1 MTKPFDKP
9 IYVTKPWL
17 PPLEEFQRGVAEI
30 WGRAWLTNNGPV
42 VERFRAEL
50 AEYCQTENLCLF
62 ANGTLALQIALQGM
76 GITGDV
82 ITTPYTFV
90 ATVHSLFWNKVR
102 PVFVDIEPEYYTLDP
117 EQVEAAITPW
127 TSAILGVHV
136 YGHPCR
142 LQELERVAR
151 KHNLKLLYDAA
162 HAFGVRVNGRPIGQF
177 GDLSMFS
184 FHATKLF
191 HSVEGGMLTFGD
203 GRLRRRFDYLKNFGF
218 ENEVEVVM
226 PGTNAKMNEL
236 QALMGRLVLKGM
248 GEIVQKR
255 RQLAETYRCELLTI
269 PGIRTAAPP
278 APGVEYNHAFFPIE
292 VDEREFG
299 ASRDDLYNGLKE
311 WNVFARR
318 YFYPLVTDFACYR
331 GIVREGELPVARS
344 VASRII
350 TLPIFSDLGL
360 DDVARICDIIRH
372 IHERRRSL
380 PGGSRRGV
388 MNIAAGPA

>member
-1 MTKPFDKP
+1 MIKPFDKP

-17 PPLEEFQRGVAEI
+17 PPLEEFQRGLVEI
-30 WGRAWLTNNGPV
+30 WGRGVLTNNGPV
-42 VERFRAEL
+42 VQRFRAEL
-50 AEYCQTENLCLF
+50 AEYCETENLCLF

-102 PVFVDIEPEYYTLDP
+102 PVFVDIEPEHYTLDP

-142 LQELERVAR
+142 LEELQRIAR

-162 HAFGVRVNGRPIGQF
+162 HSFGVRVNGRPIGQF

-203 GRLRRRFDYLKNFGF
+203 GTLRRRFDYLKNFGF

-226 PGTNAKMNEL
+226 PGTNAKMNEF
-236 QALMGRLVLKGM
+236 QALMGRLVLKRM
-248 GEIVQKR
+248 NEIVEKR
-255 RQLAETYRCELLTI
+255 RRLAQTYRCELMTI
-269 PGIRTAAPP
+269 PGIRTAALPD
-278 APGVEYNHAFFPIE
+278 PGVEYNHAYFPIE

-299 ASRDDLYNGLKE
+299 ASRDQLYRGLKE

-331 GIVREGELPVARS
+331 GIVRECELPVARS

-360 DDVARICDIIRH
+360 NDVARICDIIRH
-372 IHERRRSL
+372 IHEQRRAL
-380 PGGSRRGV
+380 PAASRTGV
-388 MNIAAGPA
+388 PSIVVGAA

>member
-1 MTKPFDKP
+1 MIKPFDKP

-17 PPLEEFQRGVAEI
+17 PLLEEFQRGLAEI
-30 WGRAWLTNNGPV
+30 WDRGVLTNNGPV

-50 AEYCQTENLCLF
+50 AEYCETENLCLF

-102 PVFVDIEPEYYTLDP
+102 PVFVDIEPEHYTLDP

-142 LQELERVAR
+142 LEELERIAR

-203 GRLRRRFDYLKNFGF
+203 ATLRRRFDYLKNFGY

-236 QALMGRLVLKGM
+236 QALMGRLVLKRM
-248 GEIVQKR
+248 GEIVGKR
-255 RQLAETYRCELLTI
+255 RQIAETYRRELMTI
-269 PGIRTAAPP
+269 PGIRTAALA
-278 APGVEYNHAFFPIE
+278 APGVEYNHAYFPIE
-292 VDEREFG
+292 VEEREFG
-299 ASRDDLYNGLKE
+299 ASRDELYTGLKE

-360 DDVARICDIIRH
+360 DDVVRICDIIRH
-372 IHERRRSL
+372 IHERRKSL
-380 PGGSRRGV
+380 PAGSRTGEPSIV
-388 MNIAAGPA
+388 VGAA

>member
-1 MTKPFDKP
+1 MIKPFDRP
-9 IYVTKPWL
+9 IHVSRPWL
-17 PPLEEFQRGVAEI
+17 PPLEEFHRGLAEI
-30 WGRAWLTNNGPV
+30 WDRAILTNDGPV
-42 VERFRAEL
+42 VQRFRKEL
-50 AEYCQTENLCLF
+50 AGYCETDNVCLF

-102 PVFVDIEPEYYTLDP
+102 PVFVDIEPEHYTLDP
-117 EQVEAAITPW
+117 EKVEAAITPW

-142 LQELERVAR
+142 LPELEGVAQR
-151 KHNLKLLYDAA
+151 HNLKLLYDAA
-162 HAFGVRVNGRPIGQF
+162 HAFGVRVNGRPIGRF

-184 FHATKLF
+184 FHATKLL
-191 HSVEGGMLTFGD
+191 HSAEGGMLTFRD
-203 GRLRRRFDYLKNFGF
+203 RTLRRRFDYLKNFGF

-226 PGTNAKMNEL
+226 AGTNAKMNEL
-236 QALMGRLVLKGM
+236 QALMGRLVLERM
-248 GEIVQKR
+248 GEIVEKR
-255 RQLAETYRCELLTI
+255 SRIAEIYRRELMTV
-269 PGIRTAAPP
+269 PGIRAAALP
-278 APGVEYNHAFFPIE
+278 APGIEYNHAYFPIE
-292 VDEREFG
+292 VHEKEFG

-331 GIVREGELPVARS
+331 GIVREGELPVARG

-350 TLPIFSDLGL
+350 ALPIFSDLEL
-360 DDVARICDIIRH
+360 DDVARICNIIRH
-372 IHERRRSL
+372 IQERQRPL
-380 PGGSRRGV
+380 PLSRTARV
-388 MNIAAGPA
+388 SNIPVGIA

>member
-1 MTKPFDKP
+1 MIKPFDKP
-9 IYVTKPWL
+9 IYITKPWL
-17 PPLEEFQRGVAEI
+17 PPLEEFQRGLAEI
-30 WGRAWLTNNGPV
+30 WDRAVLTNNGPV
-42 VERFRAEL
+42 LEAFRRDL
-50 AEYCQTENLCLF
+50 VEYCETDNLTLF

-102 PVFVDIEPEYYTLDP
+102 PVFVDIEPEHYTLDP

-127 TSAILGVHV
+127 TSAILAVHV

-142 LQELERVAR
+142 LNELERIAR
-151 KHNLKLLYDAA
+151 KHSLKLLYDAA
-162 HAFGVRVNGRPIGQF
+162 HAFGVRVNGRPVGHF

-191 HSVEGGMLTFGD
+191 HSLEGGMLTFGD
-203 GRLRRRFDYLKNFGF
+203 QTLRRRFDYLKNFGF

-248 GEIVQKR
+248 GEIVEKR
-255 RQLAETYRCELLTI
+255 CQIAETYRRELMST
-269 PGIRTAAPP
+269 PGIRAALP
-278 APGVEYNHAFFPIE
+278 ASPGVEYNHAYFPVE
-292 VDEREFG
+292 VEEREFG
-299 ASRDDLYNGLKE
+299 ASRDDLYQELKE
-311 WNVFARR
+311 WNVFSRR

-331 GIVREGELPVARS
+331 GIVRDGDLPVARS

-350 TLPIFSDLGL
+350 TLPIYSELRL
-360 DDVARICDIIRH
+360 DDVMRICDIIRH
-372 IHERRRSL
+372 IQKGRSL
-380 PGGSRRGV
+380 RTAASRAGALSLAVGS
-388 MNIAAGPA
+388 A

>member
-1 MTKPFDKP
+1 MIKPFDKP
-9 IYVTKPWL
+9 IHVTKPWL
-17 PPLEEFQRGVAEI
+17 PPLEEFQRGLAEI

-42 VERFRAEL
+42 VQRFRAEL
-50 AEYCQTENLCLF
+50 AEYCETENLCLF

-102 PVFVDIEPEYYTLDP
+102 PVFVDIEPGHYTLDP

-142 LQELERVAR
+142 LEELERIAR
-151 KHNLKLLYDAA
+151 QHNLKLLYDAA

-248 GEIVQKR
+248 GQIVEKR
-255 RQLAETYRCELLTI
+255 RRLAEAYRCELMSI
-269 PGIRTAAPP
+269 PGIRTAALA

-331 GIVREGELPVARS
+331 GIVREGELPVGRS

-360 DDVARICDIIRH
+360 DDVVRICDIIRH
-372 IHERRRSL
+372 IHEGRRPL
-380 PGGSRRGV
+380 PAGSRTRV
-388 MNIAAGPA
+388 PNIVVGAA

>member
-1 MTKPFDKP
+1 MIKPFDKP

-17 PPLEEFQRGVAEI
+17 PPLEEFQRGLAEI

-42 VERFRAEL
+42 VQRFRAEL
-50 AEYCQTENLCLF
+50 AEYCETENLCLF

-90 ATVHSLFWNKVR
+90 ATAHSLFWNKVR
-102 PVFVDIEPEYYTLDP
+102 PLFVDIEPEHYTLDP

-142 LQELERVAR
+142 LQELERIAR
-151 KHNLKLLYDAA
+151 EHNLKLLYDAA

-191 HSVEGGMLTFGD
+191 HSAEGGMLTFSD
-203 GRLRRRFDYLKNFGF
+203 ARLLRRFDYLKNFGF
-218 ENEVEVVM
+218 ENEVEVLM

-248 GEIVQKR
+248 GEIVEKR
-255 RQLAETYRCELLTI
+255 RRLAETYRRELMTI
-269 PGIRTAAPP
+269 PGIRAAALP

-292 VDEREFG
+292 VEEREFG

-318 YFYPLVTDFACYR
+318 YFFPLVTDFACYR

-360 DDVARICDIIRH
+360 DDVVRICNIIRL
-372 IHERRRSL
+372 IHERRRPL
-380 PGGSRRGV
+380 PAGSGRGV
-388 MNIAAGPA
+388 PNIAAGAA

>member
-1 MTKPFDKP
+1 
-9 IYVTKPWL
+9 
-17 PPLEEFQRGVAEI
+17 
-30 WGRAWLTNNGPV
+30 
-42 VERFRAEL
+42 L
-50 AEYCQTENLCLF
+50 AEYCETENLCLF
-62 ANGTLALQIALQGM
+62 TNGTLALQIAIQGM

-102 PVFVDIEPEYYTLDP
+102 PVFVDIEPEHYTLDP

-142 LQELERVAR
+142 LEELERIAR

-162 HAFGVRVNGRPIGQF
+162 HAFGVRVNGQPIGHF

-203 GRLRRRFDYLKNFGF
+203 GTLRRRFDYLKNFGY

-236 QALMGRLVLKGM
+236 QALMGRLVLQRM
-248 GEIVQKR
+248 GEIVEKR
-255 RQLAETYRCELLTI
+255 RQIAQTYRCELITI
-269 PGIRTAAPP
+269 PGIQAAALP
-278 APGVEYNHAFFPIE
+278 APGVEYNHAYFPIE

-350 TLPIFSDLGL
+350 ALPIFSDLGL
-360 DDVARICDIIRH
+360 DDVVRICHIIRH
-372 IHERRRSL
+372 IHEQRRPL
-380 PGGSRRGV
+380 PAGSITGV
-388 MNIAAGPA
+388 PNTAAGPA

>member
-1 MTKPFDKP
+1 MIKPFDKP

-17 PPLEEFQRGVAEI
+17 PPLEEFQQGLADI
-30 WGRAWLTNNGPV
+30 WERAWLTNNGPV
-42 VERFRAEL
+42 VEGFRRDL
-50 AEYCQTENLCLF
+50 TEYCETENLCLF

-102 PVFVDIEPEYYTLDP
+102 PVFVDIEPEHYTLDP
-117 EQVEAAITPW
+117 QQVEAAITPW

-142 LQELERVAR
+142 LEELERIAR
-151 KHNLKLLYDAA
+151 RHNLKLLYDAA
-162 HAFGVRVNGRPIGQF
+162 HAFGVRVNDRPIGQF
-177 GDLSMFS
+177 GDLNMFS

-203 GRLRRRFDYLKNFGF
+203 GTLRRRFDYLKNFGF
-218 ENEVEVVM
+218 ENEVEVMM

-236 QALMGRLVLKGM
+236 QALMGRLVLKRI
-248 GEIVQKR
+248 GEIMEKLR
-255 RQLAETYRCELLTI
+255 LIASTYRTVLAGI
-269 PGIRTAAPP
+269 PGIRVAALP
-278 APGVEYNHAFFPIE
+278 APGVEYNHSYFPME
-292 VDEREFG
+292 VDQREFG
-299 ASRDDLYNGLKE
+299 ASRDDLYDELKE
-311 WNVFARR
+311 WNVFTRR

-331 GIVREGELPVARS
+331 GVVREGDLPVARR

-360 DDVARICDIIRH
+360 DDVLRIGEIIRH
-372 IHERRRSL
+372 IHERRRPL
-380 PGGSRRGV
+380 RAGSKTGV
-388 MNIAAGPA
+388 GNVAARPA

>member
-142 LQELERVAR
+142 LEELERVAR

>member
-1 MTKPFDKP
+1 MIKPFDKP

-17 PPLEEFQRGVAEI
+17 PLLEEFQRGLAEI
-30 WGRAWLTNNGPV
+30 WDRGVLTNNGPV

-50 AEYCQTENLCLF
+50 AEYCETENLCLF

-102 PVFVDIEPEYYTLDP
+102 PVFVDIEPEHYTLDP

-127 TSAILGVHV
+127 TSAILAVHV

-142 LQELERVAR
+142 LQELERISR
-151 KHNLKLLYDAA
+151 QHNLKLLYDAA

-191 HSVEGGMLTFGD
+191 HSAEGGMLTFAD
-203 GRLRRRFDYLKNFGF
+203 ARLRRRFDYLKNFGF

-318 YFYPLVTDFACYR
+318 YFFPLVTDFACYR
-331 GIVREGELPVARS
+331 GMVREDELPVARS

-360 DDVARICDIIRH
+360 DDVVRICDIIRH
-372 IHERRRSL
+372 IHERRKSL
-380 PGGSRRGV
+380 PAGSRTGEPSIV
-388 MNIAAGPA
+388 VGAA

>member
-1 MTKPFDKP
+1 MNKPFDKP

-17 PPLEEFQRGVAEI
+17 PPLEDFQRGLAEI

-50 AEYCQTENLCLF
+50 AEYCETENLCLF

-102 PVFVDIEPEYYTLDP
+102 PVFADIEPEHYTLDP

-142 LQELERVAR
+142 LEELERIAR
-151 KHNLKLLYDAA
+151 AHNLKLLYDAA

-191 HSVEGGMLTFGD
+191 HSVEGGMLTFSD
-203 GRLRRRFDYLKNFGF
+203 ARLRRRFDYLKNFGF

-248 GEIVQKR
+248 GEIVEKR
-255 RQLAETYRCELLTI
+255 RRLAETYGWGLKTI
-269 PGIRTAAPP
+269 PGIRAAAPA